1 MSEMNFDELY
11 VVSDLHFGGLPG
23 FQIFSQG
30 DRLAATING
39 LALKSPKK
47 KLGLVLNGDIVDFL
61 AEGDNYLD
69 PEGAVGKLERVFA
82 LDDSQEEKAFFMVW
96 KALQDFVKKPNRR
109 LVLILGNHDV
119 ELALPQVVE
128 WLLRSLSRGKESAR
142 GRISVHVDGAG
153 FACRVKDKEVLC
165 VHGNEADDWNFVD
178 YRQLLKVSQAMNR
191 RQNIPEWD
199 ANAGTRLVID
209 VMNGIKKNFPVVDL
223 LKPERKAALPS
234 VLALDPGAV
243 KKITKL
249 LKVTGCLG
257 IDKFK
262 RRLGFLSTDEAL
274 DALGEDA
281 PDDDDVLADFL
292 KEYYDY
298 GTQSRS
304 AEDLLNAAFESEEDD
319 ELSKDEEQ
327 EFLGPFDFI
336 KALVGKKE
344 NQWENMRNALKDW
357 LDADKTFHLGHKD
370 DIYKRLDELCGD
382 GMDFLVAGH
391 THLERAFE
399 RSTPGRFYFNSGTW
413 IRLISL
419 TEDILENGDD
429 FKKVWNAFGSGKI
442 ENLDK
447 LNDLGPNQDQ
457 SLILNRSTVV
467 SIVDDGEKVYG
478 ELCHSGDDG
487 VLTPVAGTRFPQ
499 NSREKNV

>member
-11 VVSDLHFGGLPG
+11 VVSDLHFGGLSG
-23 FQIFSQG
+23 FQIFSKG
-30 DRLAATING
+30 DRLAATIKR
-39 LALKSPKK
+39 LARKSPNK

-69 PEGAVGKLERVFA
+69 PKGAIGKLERVFA
-82 LDDSQEEKAFFMVW
+82 LDDLQEEKAFFMVW
-96 KALQDFVKKPNRR
+96 QALQDFVDKQNRR
-109 LVLILGNHDV
+109 LVLVLGNHDV

-128 WLLRSLSRGKESAR
+128 WLLQSISRGIDSAR

-153 FACRVKDKEVLC
+153 FACRVKDKDVLC

-178 YRQLLKVSQAMNR
+178 YRQLLKISEAMNR
-191 RQNIPEWD
+191 RQTIPEWD

-209 VMNGIKKNFPVVDL
+209 VMNGIKKKFPVVDL
-223 LKPERKAALPS
+223 LKPETKAALPS

-249 LKVTGCLG
+249 LKVTGYLG

-274 DALGEDA
+274 EELGEDA
-281 PDDDDVLADFL
+281 PDDNDVLADFL

-298 GTQSRS
+298 GTQTRT
-304 AEDLLNAAFESEEDD
+304 AQDLLKAAFESDEED
-319 ELSKDEEQ
+319 ELSEDDEQ
-327 EFLGPFDFI
+327 EFLGPIDFI
-336 KALVGKKE
+336 KAIVGKKE
-344 NQWENMRNALKDW
+344 NQSENMRKALKDW
-357 LDADKTFHLGHKD
+357 LEADKTFNLCHKD
-370 DIYKRLDELCGD
+370 DIYQKLDELCGD

-413 IRLISL
+413 IRLIRL
-419 TEDILENGDD
+419 TEDILEDQDD

-447 LNDLGPNQDQ
+447 LNDLGANKDQ
-457 SLILNRSTVV
+457 SLILNISTVV
-467 SIVDDGEKVYG
+467 CIVDDDEKVYG
-478 ELCHSGDDG
+478 ELCHAGDDG

-499 NSREKNV
+499 I